1 MGGDLR
7 QHLGR
12 RRIELRHAGLTT
24 RDPYGDAIGPHPATA
39 VDSRRHLAGRG
50 VHPDELVDRRIDLD
64 PDPAAGRLRAPR
76 RAPPPRSVLGGP
88 DGEAVAVA
96 SSGGLGA
103 TGLDAAGA
111 CPTLQADSGS
121 AMPNVVPREADMRVI
136 LPVERGVMGARG
148 SLSCLGRTP
157 LP

>member
-1 MGGDLR
+1 METPSVPIPRPPSTPADTSPVAVSTLTSWSIGGSTWTQIPPPAAFAL
-7 QHLGR
+7 
-12 RRIELRHAGLTT
+12 HAG
-24 RDPYGDAIGPHPATA
+24 
-39 VDSRRHLAGRG
+39 
-50 VHPDELVDRRIDLD
+50 
-64 PDPAAGRLRAPR
+64 
-76 RAPPPRSVLGGP
+76 PPRSVLGGP

-96 SSGGLGA
+96 SSEGLGA

-136 LPVERGVMGARG
+136 FPVERGVMGARG